1 MEETEMKNI
10 ATKSDKEKTKR
21 ELILEI
27 TAKIE
32 KALAESIRTHEE
44 VERRL
49 KQDRL
54 RKGSV

>member
-1 MEETEMKNI
+1 MTKN
-10 ATKSDKEKTKR
+10 ANKKSDKEKTKR